1 MSELLVYK
9 KTEVLL
15 NQVYPILKN
24 FPKSEKYGLS
34 QEIRQAFYGLLKAII
49 LGNNIKYRRREYQ
62 SEADGYLKLLLIYFN
77 LAYEQKYINKKTQ
90 YKITLGLEEIG
101 RLLGGW
107 IKKS

>member
-1 MSELLVYK
+1 MSQLLVYK

-15 NQVYPILKN
+15 NYVYPILKN

-34 QEIRQAFYGLLKAII
+34 QEIRQAFYSLLKAII
-49 LGNNIKYRRREYQ
+49 LGNNVKSRRREYQ
-62 SEADGYLKLLLIYFN
+62 AEADGYIKLLLIYFN
-77 LAYEQKYINKKTQ
+77 LAYEQKYINQKTHYQ
-90 YKITLGLEEIG
+90 TVLRVEEVG

>member
-24 FPKSEKYGLS
+24 FPKAEKYGLS
-34 QEIRQAFYGLLKAII
+34 QEIKQAFYGLLKAII
-49 LGNNIKYRRREYQ
+49 LANNVRSRRREYQ
-62 SEADGYLKLLLIYFN
+62 SEADGYVKLLLIYFN
-77 LAYEQKYINKKTQ
+77 LAQSQKYINSKTH
-90 YKITLGLEEIG
+90 YRITLGIEEIG

-107 IKKS
+107 IKQS